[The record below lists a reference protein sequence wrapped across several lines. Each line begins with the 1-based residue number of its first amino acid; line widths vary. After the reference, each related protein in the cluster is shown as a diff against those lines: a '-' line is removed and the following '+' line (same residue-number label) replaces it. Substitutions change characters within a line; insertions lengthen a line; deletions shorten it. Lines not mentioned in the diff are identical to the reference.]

1 MILIPCVPLV
11 QMVHM
16 NQEVV
21 QGYRGAT
28 VLPQLVIN
36 PSKTPLRPASRTDIL
51 AHMSTSPI
59 SVLQHVFGY
68 DAFRGPQKDVI
79 DTLVSGQDCLVLMP
93 TGGGKSLCYQIP
105 ALVREGTGIVISP
118 LIALMQDQVNALR
131 ELGVRAGF
139 LNSTLSFD
147 QVRATEQALLAGQ
160 VDLLYIA
167 PERLLQE
174 RTLELLSQ
182 APLALFAID
191 EAHCV
196 SQWGHDFRSDYLKLD
211 ILQQRFPQVP
221 RIALTATADQRTRVD
236 IQQRLGLTESP
247 AFISGFDRPNI
258 LYRIQPKQ
266 QPRKQLLGFL
276 KDHPEEA
283 GIVYCLSRKK
293 VEQTADWLVQQ
304 GYNALPYHAGLPA
317 DMRQQHQQRFL
328 REDGVIMVATIAFGM
343 GIDKPDVRFVVHLD
357 LPKSIEAYYQETGRA
372 GRDGEPSTAL
382 LLYGF
387 EDVVK
392 LRQMMAQSQGSD
404 EHQRYEQQRL
414 NAMLGLCEITSCRRL
429 ALLRYFGEDR
439 TEPCGHCD
447 TCLEPV
453 ETWDATEAVRK
464 ALSCVYRT
472 GQRFGANHIIDV
484 LRGSDNERVK
494 RFRHDQLSTY
504 GIGMELSAN
513 EWRSVLRQLVAGGLL
528 EVDPEGYGGL
538 RLTEACRPVLKGDQ
552 SMALRKDL
560 PKTKAAEPR
569 RERPSETLAE
579 ADQPLFEALRQLRR
593 ELASEHG
600 IAPFMV
606 FHDRTLR
613 DMVAQRPQSLDDMR
627 SVSGVGD
634 SKLERYGE
642 AFLQVLNSQ
651 PAEA

>member
-1 MILIPCVPLV
+1 MP
-11 QMVHM
+11 
-16 NQEVV
+16 
-21 QGYRGAT
+21 RT
-28 VLPQLVIN
+28 VRETLSPQLVIN

-160 VDLLYIA
+160 IDLLYIA

-276 KDHPEEA
+276 KDHPGEA

-328 REDGVIMVATIAFGM
+328 REDDVIMVATIAFGM

-447 TCLEPV
+447 TCLETV
-453 ETWDATEAVRK
+453 
-464 ALSCVYRT
+464 
-472 GQRFGANHIIDV
+472 
-484 LRGSDNERVK
+484 
-494 RFRHDQLSTY
+494 
-504 GIGMELSAN
+504 
-513 EWRSVLRQLVAGGLL
+513 
-528 EVDPEGYGGL
+528 
-538 RLTEACRPVLKGDQ
+538 
-552 SMALRKDL
+552 
-560 PKTKAAEPR
+560 
-569 RERPSETLAE
+569 
-579 ADQPLFEALRQLRR
+579 
-593 ELASEHG
+593 
-600 IAPFMV
+600 
-606 FHDRTLR
+606 
-613 DMVAQRPQSLDDMR
+613 
-627 SVSGVGD
+627 
-634 SKLERYGE
+634 
-642 AFLQVLNSQ
+642 
-651 PAEA
+651 